1 MGGPSKYLVYTYQ
14 GISKPDGPE
23 LGPEI
28 LPPVKELV
36 DLPNPDRPFITLHR
50 QLSATGRRCNE
61 DGPSTLSP
69 LAIRSLLL
77 ALPQEILHNILLHTN
92 VNDLGA
98 LSSSCSL
105 LRDFI
110 QRDSMLWKHMY
121 LSLFVNLIRLAAY
134 HHRLTLCFRTVH
146 EKQKL
151 APSLTG
157 DSTRRSSRT
166 PDVSCLRMMNA

>member
-1 MGGPSKYLVYTYQ
+1 MGGHRNTSCISYQ
-14 GISKPDGPE
+14 GIWKPDGPE
-23 LGPEI
+23 IGPEI

-36 DLPNPDRPFITLHR
+36 HLPNPDRPFITLHR
-50 QLSATGRRCNE
+50 SWSATGRRCNE
-61 DGPSTLSP
+61 DGPSTLPP
-69 LAIRSLLL
+69 LEIRSLLL

-110 QRDSMLWKHMY
+110 QQDSMLWKHMY

-134 HHRLTLCFRTVH
+134 HHRLRLSFRTVH

-157 DSTRRSSRT
+157 DSTRRSSKT
-166 PDVSCLRMMNA
+166 PDVSCLRMMNG